1 MVAIEKY
8 DLVAKVVA
16 PKKEALAIAETE
28 LEATMGLLRQKQA
41 ALKVMITPTHPP
53 SRTQPWLTRYCVF
66 CPGTRHLSLTC

>member
-41 ALKVMITPTHPP
+41 ALKVMIAPTH
-53 SRTQPWLTRYCVF
+53 SHHAQPRLAHYCVF
-66 CPGTRHLSLTC
+66 CPGTRHLSLIR